1 MAEVKHQVHHK
12 SENEQLVERAKGFW
26 AKYGKTTT
34 IVAAAIII
42 LGGGW
47 LAYKYL
53 IVAPKE
59 QKAAD
64 AIWKAQDY
72 FAQDSLDKA
81 LKGDGQFPG
90 FEKIA
95 SQYKGTDAGELASYY
110 AGVIALKSGDNA
122 KAIKYLK
129 DFSTGSGAVQ
139 ARAYKLLGDAYANSG
154 KNADALSNYKKA
166 AGEFEKDKV
175 NSSNYLIMAAYF
187 ADRVMNNKKEAEEI
201 YREIKQKYPGTQAS
215 DEADKYLA
223 QMGIYN
229 GDEK

>member
-12 SENEQLVERAKGFW
+12 SENEQLVERAKDFW
-26 AKYGKTTT
+26 SKYGKTTS
-34 IVAAAIII
+34 IIAAAIII

-95 SQYKGTDAGELASYY
+95 SQYKGTDAGELANFY

-129 DFSTGSGAVQ
+129 DFSAGSGAVQ

-166 AGEFEKDKV
+166 ASEFEKDKI

-229 GDEK
+229 ADEK